1 MKQNLLSLINLS
13 FLFQKMFD
21 VENDILINLADNFNT
36 SKTLNLLIELI
47 NTFNKLLTVV
57 MFNILILFKLI

>member
-1 MKQNLLSLINLS
+1 MCDI
-13 FLFQKMFD
+13 
-21 VENDILINLADNFNT
+21 ENDILINLADNFNT

-57 MFNILILFKLI
+57 MFNLFT